1 VDFREYGDNIS
12 RRWEVNE
19 MHSSPTG
26 NQARLLPNYI
36 HHSWTA
42 TKDGGWYRFIG
53 LTEVEM
59 VRRTQIS
66 ALWHHC
72 TVQQDY

>member
-1 VDFREYGDNIS
+1 MDFREYGDNIS

-53 LTEVEM
+53 
-59 VRRTQIS
+59 
-66 ALWHHC
+66 
-72 TVQQDY
+72 